1 MEHERYC
8 INRQVKNNEAKF
20 DIDFSFQLTKQ
31 EFDDLRCKNSTSS
44 WNRLVYLPFPSLLTG
59 RPRHELSGALFCLI
73 GLIYEKCGLKFAKYR
88 F

>member
-44 WNRLVYLPFPSLLTG
+44 WNRLVYLPFPSHLTG
-59 RPRHELSGALFCLI
+59 RPKHKNCPGRFFVLSA
-73 GLIYEKCGLKFAKYR
+73 YR
-88 F
+88 

>member
-8 INRQVKNNEAKF
+8 IKRLVKNNEVKF

-44 WNRLVYLPFPSLLTG
+44 WNCLVYLPFPLPSLRGVPGITVRGAFLSY
-59 RPRHELSGALFCLI
+59 RP
-73 GLIYEKCGLKFAKYR
+73 YR
-88 F
+88 